1 MSKVTYF
8 VAMPFLPSD
17 RGRLKEGEAQ
27 PANSAGHA
35 KRMAEAMAERAG
47 PNGGAVAFSRTG
59 DPESGDWE
67 DAVVLAYFGEV
78 PMHIVDA
85 APGGVRRWPEAMPA

>member
-8 VAMPFLPSD
+8 VALPFLPSD

-27 PANSAGHA
+27 PASSAGHA

-59 DPESGDWE
+59 DPDIGEWS
-67 DAVVLAYFGEV
+67 DAVILAIYGEV
-78 PMHIVDA
+78 PMAIEDA
-85 APGGVRRWPEAMPA
+85 KAGRRREWPEAIPA